1 MREDSRDWRARGPC
15 VVVVVVLQAAGC
27 EESLCLARSV
37 GMNEWVSEC
46 ELWHGGA
53 AEVWALGH
61 IPQMMMKDDD
71 KWLFSYLSRQRA
83 VFLSSPPL
91 LPRPE
96 VAGERKQ
103 MQEQIPPQGRPQR
116 EREATFLTNV

>member
-1 MREDSRDWRARGPC
+1 MQSLQTAAGMREDSRDWRARGPC
-15 VVVVVVLQAAGC
+15 VVVVVVLQTAGC
-27 EESLCLARSV
+27 EESLRLARSV

-83 VFLSSPPL
+83 VFLSSTPLPP
-91 LPRPE
+91 
-96 VAGERKQ
+96 
-103 MQEQIPPQGRPQR
+103 PPSSRGSR
-116 EREATFLTNV
+116 